1 MASHADHRRI
11 TPTGIATAGVLVALM
26 LLALCTWGASAA
38 QAGTLVITKG
48 GDRNVASNSFT
59 GATNYAQNLAGAEFE
74 YSSSAAGPWTT
85 VPGTTGANGQV
96 STVLSAGIYYVREK
110 TPAPGFTNFGPLQ
123 SVSFGNSAQQYT
135 ARVEVENTGTTYA
148 HPHTNTSGTPGN
160 WTPTNDASSSNNGSP
175 FLDVRDNGT
184 VPDTC
189 GQNIL
194 LVLDRSGSIDDYRQ
208 SYEAAAKAFVNQ
220 MNGTPTQIGILSF
233 NNDVNSYSP
242 SQGSSSYY
250 QSPLDLSNPGSATT
264 LNSTISN
271 IYDNPS
277 GSTNWDEAL
286 QAAAAAKGFTAN
298 ASTGQTSNPDM
309 VVFITDGNPTTSPID
324 GGGFGSSTT
333 LQNLSGG
340 IASANLVKNQT
351 SRPGQKLKMLAIGVG
366 SGVTADN
373 LKVVSGPVQGVNGD
387 YAVPTIPEL
396 DAFLSELAAKQC
408 GARVYVRKRIAGDNT
423 NQAGWKY
430 TAVDPRPGHTPTYLD
445 NNNATHSSGNPPVV
459 QTGAFFTSLPTG
471 PTTVQVNEN
480 AAGQPVSNFSLTSVV
495 CRDDGYDGGQVV
507 PGTQNGL
514 NYSLDVNRGDE
525 VYCTYTNAVNTTL
538 SISKTPDNQTI
549 NAGDDAEFT
558 ITVTNTGGN
567 TASAALVSDQL
578 PAPGVGGWTVSQQP
592 AGGNCTVNGSNL
604 LGCTLGDIPAGQS
617 RTIKVKTGT
626 DEDHCAVYDNPAAKA
641 SASNASEVTD
651 AGKIT
656 CQKPS
661 LEVTKTATSGTIN
674 AGEDA
679 EFSVTLK
686 NNGPGVAKGASL
698 SDPLPGGTAG
708 PWTIV
713 SQPAGDPCSIT
724 AGTLNCA
731 FGDLAAGQDR
741 TVVIKAG
748 TSYDACTTY
757 DNTATVTSD
766 NAGTDN
772 ASARVICDK
781 SDLGVLKTAVHA
793 TISAGDNAEFTIVTS
808 NTGAGTAKDVE
819 MTDQLP
825 TGVSGPWT
833 ITNQPAGDPC
843 SISGNTLT
851 CNFGDMSSGASYSV
865 TVSAPTDFDS
875 CTTLDNT
882 ATATSTNAP
891 DDSDDASID
900 CQKPNLSVT
909 KTAENA
915 TINAGDTARFTIK
928 VANGGPGV
936 AKGVSLSDPLPAGT
950 DGWVIDS
957 QPAGDPCSIAAGTLS
972 CANLGDLAAGAD
984 VTIVIS
990 APTSFQN
997 CATYD
1002 NTATASSSN
1011 APDASDG
1018 DTITCRKPSLEVT
1031 KTATN
1036 GTISAGD
1043 PAGYSITMTN
1053 YGPGTAKN
1061 ASLSDP
1067 LPAGTGGWT
1076 IVSQPAGNPCSIT
1089 GGTLSCTFGDLAAG
1103 QDRTVTLTATTSY
1116 QNCATWNNTA
1126 TGSADNSPDATD
1138 SATITCQKP
1147 SLEVTKTATS
1157 GTINAGE
1164 DAEFSVTLKNNG
1176 PGVAKSP
1183 TLSDPLPTGTAGPW
1197 TIVSQPA
1204 GNPCSITAGTLAC
1217 AFSDLASGQSQTVTV
1232 KAPTS
1237 AQACATYS
1245 NTATGSAANAPSAT
1259 GSATINCQKP
1269 SLAITKTAA
1278 AANVNAGDD
1287 IQFTVKVSNAGP
1299 GTASN
1304 VNVSDPL
1311 PGGTQGAWTIV
1322 SQPAGDPCSITAGT
1336 LNCAFGDLAAGQDRT
1351 VVIKAGT
1358 SYDACTTY
1366 DNTATVTSDNAGTD
1380 NASAR
1385 VICDKSDLGVLKTA
1399 VHATISA
1406 GDNAEFTIVTS
1417 NTGAGTAKDV
1427 EMTDQLP
1434 TGVSGPWT
1442 ITNQPAGDPCSIS
1455 GNTLTCNFGDMSSGA
1470 SYSVT
1475 VSAPTDFDSCTTLD
1489 NTATATST
1497 NAPDDSDDASIDCQ
1511 KPNLS
1516 VTKTAEN
1523 ATINAGDTAR
1533 FTIKVANGG
1542 PGVAKGVSLSDPL
1555 PAGTDGWVIDSQP
1568 AGDPCSIAA
1577 GTLSCANLGDL
1588 AAGADVTIVISA
1600 PTSFQNCATYDN
1612 TATASSSNAPDASD
1626 GDTITCQK
1634 PDLEMEKTGNGPIN
1648 AGEDAIFTI
1657 KLTNNGPGVA
1667 KNASLSDPLPAGT
1680 GGWTIDPANPDCSIT
1695 AGTLNCD
1702 FGDLAAGTSK
1712 TVTVKASTSVEAC
1725 ATWDNTATG
1734 SADNS
1739 PDATGS
1745 ASIACQNADVGVL
1758 KTAVHATINA
1768 GENAEFTIVTSNAG
1782 PGVAKD
1788 VQMTDPLPAGVSGA
1802 WTITDQPA
1810 GDPCSITAGTLTCN
1824 FGDMASGASYSVTV
1838 SAPTDFDSCTTLDN
1852 TATATSTN
1860 ADGDSDQASI
1870 NCQKPNLSVTK
1881 TADNATINAG
1891 EDAAFTIRVEN
1902 AGPGTAKAVTL
1913 NDPLPA
1919 GTAGPWTIVSQ
1930 PAGDPCS
1937 ITAGTL
1943 TCDFGDLAAD
1953 ASAEVKISAP
1963 TSHEDCTA
1971 YDNTATTS
1979 SSNAPDAS
1987 DEARIVCEKPDL
1999 ATLKT
2004 AVQGTISAGDTA
2016 EYTIEVSNS
2025 GPGVAK
2031 GVTLHDP
2038 LPAGTSG
2045 DWTITDQP
2053 AGDPCSITAGTLNCD
2068 FGDMAAGVSRS
2079 VTVSAPTSFDNCSTL
2094 LNKATASGDNA
2105 ADADGSATINCQK
2118 PNLTVQKNGNG
2129 TVNAGEDVE
2138 FTITV
2143 ANGGPGV
2150 ARNVTLSDSVPSGVA
2165 DAWTISS
2172 QPAGDPCSITAGVLD
2187 CDFGDMN
2194 AETSHTVTIVA
2205 PTDFEHC
2212 ATYDNTAT
2220 ASAGNSP
2227 DASDS
2232 DTVNCLK
2239 PDVGVT
2245 KTGSGRT
2252 GIGMDLSFTIKVT
2265 NNGEGTAKGVVVD
2278 DPLSDLAGPWSIDSQ
2293 SDGAG
2298 CQILDGANT
2307 LRPAGTVSGPRL
2319 FCDIGDLESGESI
2332 EVTIRARMNN
2342 SVCRPVENIATVTS
2356 ENAPE
2361 ATADATVKCI
2371 RPRLQ
2376 LRKKAN
2382 HRAVLPGQRVRYT
2395 ILVRNRRLGSVATN
2409 LRVCDRIPPKMTVVN
2424 QGSGHFANGLLC
2436 WKIDRLEGSKQWTR
2450 MHYVT
2455 RVDQTANGG
2464 EHLRNVVTL
2473 RKLRAQWTVRVKNPP
2488 VRQRRRHHSRVT
2500 G

>member
-651 AGKIT
+651 AGK
-656 CQKPS
+656 
-661 LEVTKTATSGTIN
+661 
-674 AGEDA
+674 
-679 EFSVTLK
+679 
-686 NNGPGVAKGASL
+686 
-698 SDPLPGGTAG
+698 
-708 PWTIV
+708 
-713 SQPAGDPCSIT
+713 
-724 AGTLNCA
+724 
-731 FGDLAAGQDR
+731 
-741 TVVIKAG
+741 
-748 TSYDACTTY
+748 
-757 DNTATVTSD
+757 
-766 NAGTDN
+766 
-772 ASARVICDK
+772 
-781 SDLGVLKTAVHA
+781 
-793 TISAGDNAEFTIVTS
+793 
-808 NTGAGTAKDVE
+808 
-819 MTDQLP
+819 
-825 TGVSGPWT
+825 
-833 ITNQPAGDPC
+833 
-843 SISGNTLT
+843 
-851 CNFGDMSSGASYSV
+851 
-865 TVSAPTDFDS
+865 
-875 CTTLDNT
+875 
-882 ATATSTNAP
+882 
-891 DDSDDASID
+891 
-900 CQKPNLSVT
+900 
-909 KTAENA
+909 
-915 TINAGDTARFTIK
+915 
-928 VANGGPGV
+928 
-936 AKGVSLSDPLPAGT
+936 
-950 DGWVIDS
+950 
-957 QPAGDPCSIAAGTLS
+957 
-972 CANLGDLAAGAD
+972 
-984 VTIVIS
+984 
-990 APTSFQN
+990 
-997 CATYD
+997 
-1002 NTATASSSN
+1002 
-1011 APDASDG
+1011 
-1018 DTITCRKPSLEVT
+1018 
-1031 KTATN
+1031 
-1036 GTISAGD
+1036 
-1043 PAGYSITMTN
+1043 
-1053 YGPGTAKN
+1053 
-1061 ASLSDP
+1061 
-1067 LPAGTGGWT
+1067 
-1076 IVSQPAGNPCSIT
+1076 
-1089 GGTLSCTFGDLAAG
+1089 
-1103 QDRTVTLTATTSY
+1103 
-1116 QNCATWNNTA
+1116 
-1126 TGSADNSPDATD
+1126 
-1138 SATITCQKP
+1138 ITCQKP